1 MLRFSVLASGSSG
14 NAVYVETD
22 KTRILIDAGVACK
35 HIEAAMA
42 EISVSLEDLDAILVT
57 HEHSDHIKGIGVVA
71 RKVISERRKKEY
83 DRLEVPIYATEG
95 SWHDLHGLMKDY
107 CEASRKVI
115 AVGDQLEFE
124 DLLIEPFPLSHDARE
139 PVGYIFYHG
148 SNKLT
153 LATDLGY
160 MSSRVKETVADSDA
174 YILESNHDVNMLRV
188 GPYPWYLKKR
198 ILSDKGHLSN
208 EAAGE
213 ALIDIMSE
221 RTQDVLLAHL
231 SQENNYPDL
240 AEITVQGI
248 LEAASK
254 KVRLHRTYPDK
265 PTPLL
270 EIKPRE

>member
-14 NAVYVETD
+14 NAVYVETEN
-22 KTRILIDAGVACK
+22 TRVLIDAGVTCK
-35 HIEAAMA
+35 QIEAAMA
-42 EISVSLEDLDAILVT
+42 EISVSMEDLDAILVT
-57 HEHSDHIKGIGVVA
+57 HEHSDHIKGVGVVA
-71 RKVISERRKKEY
+71 RKVKSERRKKEY
-83 DRLEVPIYATEG
+83 EQTEIPIYATEG

-107 CEASRKVI
+107 ADDCRKVI
-115 AVGDQLEFE
+115 RVGDKLEFE

-139 PVGYIFYHG
+139 PVGYVFHHG

-153 LATDLGY
+153 LATDTGY

-174 YILESNHDVNMLRV
+174 YILESNHDVNMLRI

-208 EAAGE
+208 DSAGE

-221 RTQDVLLAHL
+221 WTQNVWLAHL

-248 LEAASK
+248 LDGASK
-254 KVRLHRTYPDK
+254 RTQLHRTHPDK
-265 PTPLL
+265 PTPLH
-270 EIKPRE
+270 EIKPR